1 MCTDSLTPAQE
12 KLRAAH
18 GTPLEFAKALILAIG
33 DVSKTEA
40 LDALNRYEEEWR
52 LAGLSSS

>member
-1 MCTDSLTPAQE
+1 MAFNPLTPAQE
-12 KLRAAH
+12 KLQAAH

-40 LDALNRYEEEWR
+40 LDALNRYEEEW
-52 LAGLSSS
+52 LSAGASSS

>member
-1 MCTDSLTPAQE
+1 MGSDTLTPAQE
-12 KLRAAH
+12 KLRCAH

-40 LDALNRYEEEWR
+40 LDALNRYEEEW
-52 LAGLSSS
+52 LSAGASSS